1 MTDMEAK
8 RLAFAI
14 IQIGVLDYV
23 RFSKEL
29 KPRSKE
35 RGNKSMYARSRNRT
49 EIAQFFKSEW
59 YYFLCECLG
68 LDDETVKK
76 GILRKQMEVKRREN
90 AV

>member
-8 RLAFAI
+8 RLAVAI
-14 IQIGVLDYV
+14 IQVGVQDYV
-23 RFSKEL
+23 RCGKEL

-35 RGNKSMYARSRNRT
+35 RGNKSMYARSQNRT
-49 EIAQFFKSEW
+49 EVAQFFKSDW
-59 YYFLCECLG
+59 YYFLCESLG

-76 GILRKQMEVKRREN
+76 CILREQMEVKRRAN

>member
-8 RLAFAI
+8 RLAVAI
-14 IQIGVLDYV
+14 IQVGVQDYV
-23 RFSKEL
+23 RCSKEC
-29 KPRSKE
+29 
-35 RGNKSMYARSRNRT
+35 GNKSMYARSQNRT

-76 GILRKQMEVKRREN
+76 CILRKQMEVKRRAN

>member
-1 MTDMEAK
+1 MEAE
-8 RLAFAI
+8 RLAVAI
-14 IQIGVLDYV
+14 IQVGVQDYV
-23 RFSKEL
+23 RCSKEL

-35 RGNKSMYARSRNRT
+35 RGNNVSMYTRSKNRT
-49 EIAQFFKSEW
+49 EIAQFFKSKW

-76 GILRKQMEVKRREN
+76 CILREQMEVKRRAN